1 MRIEIATIRDKGLRV
16 TDSLRP
22 GDDLLLD
29 EAARFEEP
37 LAYDVAFQRDGE
49 KVVAAG
55 TVKTRLA
62 LRCVR
67 CLEDYEQKVDS
78 SFNVVLFP
86 AHQIQLTSTSLSS
99 DDMEYIFYQDDQID
113 LDKLL
118 VEQVNLNIPYNP
130 ICRTS
135 CRGICPNCGVNLNRE
150 TCGCEEAGKGLG
162 LLFHTIKR

>member
-1 MRIEIATIRDKGLRV
+1 MRIEIATIRDKGLQV
-16 TDSLRP
+16 TDTLRP

-29 EAARFEEP
+29 EAAHFEEP
-37 LAYDVAFQRDGE
+37 LAYDVVFQRDGE
-49 KVVAAG
+49 KIVATG
-55 TVKTRLA
+55 TVRTSIS

-67 CLEDYEQKVDS
+67 CLEAFEQKVDS

-86 AHQIQLTSTSLSS
+86 AHQIQLTSTNLNS

-130 ICRTS
+130 ICRAS
-135 CRGICPNCGVNLNRE
+135 CRGICPNCGVNLNGE
-150 TCGCEEAGKGLG
+150 TCSCEEAGRELG